1 MLRYQR
7 SISLLSVLFIIAIVG
22 VFHFSTNYLIAINM
36 WLIIGVILIS
46 LILTWRQLF
55 LVVLSII
62 LIVGFSLIFIT
73 EASIQNQFDLISEHV
88 LLSASL
94 LLIWVITGVVKFMEQ
109 RLIDQD
115 AKIKTLEKYQG
126 STEILSLDEFKSR
139 VHLITRGTDRR
150 KETNMVI
157 EFSLSTVSASEKA
170 MHAYIAETLVRS
182 IRNEFDLVTK
192 LVNKRYLVFL
202 QDTSDIGVEKVT
214 ERFFNTI
221 RHHLN
226 EIKLPVSYRYFHAED
241 YDFEQFAPKEGEGS

>member
-7 SISLLSVLFIIAIVG
+7 SISLLSFLFIIAIVG
-22 VFHFSTNYLIAINM
+22 VFHFSTNYLILINT

-73 EASIQNQFDLISEHV
+73 EEMIQNQFDLIGEHV
-88 LLSASL
+88 LLSTSL
-94 LLIWVITGVVKFMEQ
+94 LLIWVITGVVKIMEQ

-139 VHLITRGTDRR
+139 VHLTTRR
-150 KETNMVI
+150 K
-157 EFSLSTVSASEKA
+157 
-170 MHAYIAETLVRS
+170 
-182 IRNEFDLVTK
+182 D
-192 LVNKRYLVFL
+192 
-202 QDTSDIGVEKVT
+202 
-214 ERFFNTI
+214 
-221 RHHLN
+221 
-226 EIKLPVSYRYFHAED
+226 
-241 YDFEQFAPKEGEGS
+241 

>member
-22 VFHFSTNYLIAINM
+22 VFHFNTNYLIAINM

-73 EASIQNQFDLISEHV
+73 EETIQNQFDLIGEHV

-109 RLIDQD
+109 RLID
-115 AKIKTLEKYQG
+115 
-126 STEILSLDEFKSR
+126 
-139 VHLITRGTDRR
+139 
-150 KETNMVI
+150 
-157 EFSLSTVSASEKA
+157 
-170 MHAYIAETLVRS
+170 
-182 IRNEFDLVTK
+182 
-192 LVNKRYLVFL
+192 
-202 QDTSDIGVEKVT
+202 
-214 ERFFNTI
+214 
-221 RHHLN
+221 
-226 EIKLPVSYRYFHAED
+226 
-241 YDFEQFAPKEGEGS
+241 

>member
-1 MLRYQR
+1 MIRYQR
-7 SISLLSVLFIIAIVG
+7 SISFLSILFIITIVG
-22 VFHFSTNYLIAINM
+22 VFYFSTGYLVAINM

-73 EASIQNQFDLISEHV
+73 EASIQNQFDLIWEHI

-94 LLIWVITGVVKFMEQ
+94 LLIWVITGVVKFLEQ
-109 RLIDQD
+109 RLIDQE

-150 KETNMVI
+150 KETNMVV
-157 EFSLSTVSASEKA
+157 EFSLTAVKTTEKA
-170 MHAYIAETLVRS
+170 MHAYIAETLLDS

-192 LVNKRYLVFL
+192 LDNKHYLVFL

-226 EIKLPVSYRYFHAED
+226 EIELPVSYCYYHAED
-241 YDFEQFAPKEGEGS
+241 YDFERFAPKEGDES